1 MGQFEVAE
9 YRRDKERWNLAKQWE
24 WEGRGWKI
32 KAAFM
37 KKLDYMIRTKKILHL
52 KILQVILLVWSHMYY
67 WLVNKF
73 FMLQKQSKVEVYEL
87 LVKVWSV
94 LEDG

>member
-1 MGQFEVAE
+1 MEQFEVTE
-9 YRRDKERWNLAKQWE
+9 YRRDKERWDRGKHWE

-37 KKLDYMIRTKKILHL
+37 KKLDYMIRKKIFHL
-52 KILQVILLVWSHMYY
+52 KFLQVILLVWSHIYY

-73 FMLQKQSKVEVYEL
+73 FMLQKQSKVEIYEL